1 MAKIFSVE
9 KLSINGDNIRIKSS
23 DANKF
28 EITDS
33 NDSVLM
39 SKSTIEAD
47 VDSLNTQDSTNIS
60 TVNSSIDSLS
70 TLEAGDVSNLDA
82 DVASLNTQD
91 STNLAAVNSSI
102 ASLSTLEA
110 GDVSNLD
117 ADVASLNTQDSTN
130 LASVNSSIA
139 SLSTLEAG
147 DVSNLDADV
156 ASLNTQDSTNLATV
170 NSSIA
175 SVVDLI
181 GDNDVVALST
191 DLAVSDG
198 DSKTISFNRTFDSA
212 PAVTASMQAGATDPI
227 IGVQISA
234 ISTTECTVQ
243 FSDDIPNGNYK
254 LKILASI

>member
-23 DANKF
+23 AADKF

-39 SKSTIEAD
+39 SKASIESD
-47 VDSLNTQDSTNIS
+47 VASLNTQDSTNIS
-60 TVNSSIDSLS
+60 T
-70 TLEAGDVSNLDA
+70 
-82 DVASLNTQD
+82 
-91 STNLAAVNSSI
+91 VNSSI

-117 ADVASLNTQDSTN
+117 ADVASLNTQDATN
-130 LASVNSSIA
+130 LSTVNSSIA

-156 ASLNTQDSTNLATV
+156 ASLNTQDATNLSTV
-170 NSSIA
+170 NSSIQ
-175 SVVDLI
+175 SVVDSI
-181 GDNDVVALST
+181 ESNDVVAIST
-191 DLAVSDG
+191 DLATTDG
-198 DSKTISFNRTFDSA
+198 GSKTISFNRTFDSV

>member
-23 DANKF
+23 AADKF

-39 SKSTIEAD
+39 SKASIESD
-47 VDSLNTQDSTNIS
+47 VASLNTQDSTNIS
-60 TVNSSIDSLS
+60 T
-70 TLEAGDVSNLDA
+70 
-82 DVASLNTQD
+82 
-91 STNLAAVNSSI
+91 VNSSI

-117 ADVASLNTQDSTN
+117 ADVASLNTQDATN
-130 LASVNSSIA
+130 LS
-139 SLSTLEAG
+139 
-147 DVSNLDADV
+147 
-156 ASLNTQDSTNLATV
+156 TV
-170 NSSIA
+170 NSSIQ
-175 SVVDLI
+175 SVVDSI
-181 GDNDVVALST
+181 ESNDVVAIST
-191 DLAVSDG
+191 DLATTDG
-198 DSKTISFNRTFDSA
+198 GSKTISFNRTFDSV